1 MALLSYNF
9 YGDMMKGQ
17 FLTNIIWL
25 GNNLIYNLKTKGN
38 LLLKQKNPRNL
49 SN

>member
-1 MALLSYNF
+1 
-9 YGDMMKGQ
+9 MMKGQ
-17 FLTNIIWL
+17 FLTNIIRL

>member
-1 MALLSYNF
+1 
-9 YGDMMKGQ
+9 MKGQ

-38 LLLKQKNPRNL
+38 QLLKQKNPRNL
-49 SN
+49 NNQKIYTKKIFII